1 MSDHNQN
8 ANDPLDTGHEYDGI
22 REHDNRLPNWW
33 LATLFLTMIFGYGYW
48 MYYHVLR
55 FDKTQSAEYRAEMD
69 EAAAAAVARA
79 KSKGAVTDESLAAM
93 LASQTVLDQGAT
105 TFKQSCAA
113 CHGDKGQ
120 GVIGPNLTDDYW
132 LHGAKPTDI
141 LKTIGSG
148 VPSKGMPN
156 WDSALGADGVEAVSV
171 YVLSLKGKHVPG
183 KEPQGELAANLPAAA
198 ADAKP

>member
-1 MSDHNQN
+1 MS
-8 ANDPLDTGHEYDGI
+8 AEKSPLDTGHEYDGI
-22 REHDNRLPNWW
+22 REHDNKLPNWW
-33 LATLFLTMIFGYGYW
+33 LAMLFLTIVFGYGYW

-55 FDKTQSAEYRAEMD
+55 IDKTQSAEYQAELD

-79 KSKGAVTDESLAAM
+79 KSRGAVNDDSL
-93 LASQTVLDQGAT
+93 LALVNSPSSVAQGAA

-141 LKTIGSG
+141 LKTIGGG
-148 VPSKGMPN
+148 VPSKGMPT
-156 WDSALGADGVEAVSV
+156 WEPVLGSEGVETVTA
-171 YVLSLKGKHVPG
+171 YILTLKGKHVPG
-183 KEPQGELAANLPAAA
+183 KEPQGELASNVPQAAKTANP
-198 ADAKP
+198 